1 MTITSVRNPLVRSV
15 VGLHTAKGRRL
26 AGQVLVEGPTVVTE
40 ALEAGIRPALL
51 LSTDAERWSG
61 VADRV
66 EAVSDVVLAKAATTR
81 SPQEPVAV
89 LDRPRPAAQR
99 PSRLVAW
106 GITDPGN
113 LGTMVRTAAALG
125 VDVVVGGSGSADPW
139 SPKAIRAGAGAH
151 FRTAVAEVD
160 SFDEAL
166 DGRAGLALVVD
177 GGAMPAAPADGR
189 WALVVG
195 SEAHGLPPEV
205 VDRCRPT
212 TLPMPGGTESLNAA
226 VAASVALYALVVG

>member
-26 AGQVLVEGPTVVTE
+26 AGQVLVEGPTVLNE
-40 ALEAGIRPALL
+40 AVDAGIRPALIL
-51 LSTDAERWSG
+51 TTDAERWSG

-66 EAVSDVVLAKAATTR
+66 EAVSDTVLAKAATTR

-89 LDRPRPAAQR
+89 LGRPRPHARR
-99 PSRLVAW
+99 PGRLVAW
-106 GITDPGN
+106 GIADPGN
-113 LGTMVRTAAALG
+113 LGTMVRTAAALD
-125 VDVVVGGSGSADPW
+125 VDVAVGGPGSADPW

-151 FRTAVAEVD
+151 FRTAVVEVD
-160 SFDEAL
+160 AFDDAL
-166 DGRAGLALVVD
+166 AGRPGLALVVD
-177 GGAMPAAPADGR
+177 GGAMPTAPTDGR

-195 SEAHGLPPEV
+195 SEAHGLPVDV
-205 VDRCRPT
+205 VERCRPT